1 MSRYN
6 DVDDYKLQRMSFDEE
21 IDFSR
26 LLKADDTK
34 SESPKPV
41 RRVSPITPL
50 SSSSASA
57 PLTES
62 RRFVRGVRQSTRNDD
77 WAFPSTPSPAP
88 SGPAPSGPSTVNS
101 TGRRIL
107 KAVRRNT
114 QQKGGRRRS
123 SRRSRRRSSRR
134 SRRSSH
140 RRSSRRSRRRSS
152 RRSRR
157 SSRRSRRRSRRSRR
171 SRRRSRSSSRRSRR
185 RSRRSRR
192 RSRR

>member
-6 DVDDYKLQRMSFDEE
+6 DEDDYKLQRMSLDEE

-26 LLKADDTK
+26 LLE
-34 SESPKPV
+34 ESPKPV

-50 SSSSASA
+50 RSSPDSA

-62 RRFVRGVRQSTRNDD
+62 RRFVRGVRQQSTRNDD
-77 WAFPSTPSPAP
+77 WAFPASPSGPSTPSPAP
-88 SGPAPSGPSTVNS
+88 STPANS

-123 SRRSRRRSSRR
+123 SRRSRRRSSRL
-134 SRRSSH
+134 
-140 RRSSRRSRRRSS
+140 SSRRSRRRSS
-152 RRSRR
+152 RRSSRSSRR
-157 SSRRSRRRSRRSRR
+157 SSRRSRSRSRRSRRSSRRRSRRSRR
-171 SRRRSRSSSRRSRR
+171 SHRSNRRSNRRSSRSRR
-185 RSRRSRR
+185 RR
-192 RSRR
+192 